1 MNWLK
6 RCQSFKL
13 QPPRLLRLHPHP
25 VEHTLPGFS
34 MESGKSATAWT
45 RLMVRLRARLL
56 WHANGIALWLCRRPW
71 LRYLPLPYPSIS
83 LVRQWQLQAQ
93 QMVENGAPPRR
104 HYERALRAEAF
115 TAIHLGECM
124 WLRDRLGW
132 KISFL
137 EDPMLLGMLAACG
150 SKGTA
155 SRVRQEAIEE
165 AKKSTE
171 KAMKEGHQA
180 EAVRSL
186 IGPSGG
192 LPTLKADLLK
202 LAALVNVKVHEKAT
216 VEDLKKMVKPVAQA
230 IV

>member
-1 MNWLK
+1 
-6 RCQSFKL
+6 
-13 QPPRLLRLHPHP
+13 
-25 VEHTLPGFS
+25 
-34 MESGKSATAWT
+34 
-45 RLMVRLRARLL
+45 
-56 WHANGIALWLCRRPW
+56 
-71 LRYLPLPYPSIS
+71 
-83 LVRQWQLQAQ
+83 
-93 QMVENGAPPRR
+93 
-104 HYERALRAEAF
+104 
-115 TAIHLGECM
+115 
-124 WLRDRLGW
+124 
-132 KISFL
+132 
-137 EDPMLLGMLAACG
+137 MLLGMLAACG